1 MQTPKRPASP
11 GKERLSAV
19 ARAIGK
25 RLRSP
30 KKTYESP
37 AEKRASHG
45 GDVPKEV
52 RMAAVGE
59 YEKLAVNGKLPRG
72 AASRLVARLSSYSIS
87 ICSPTSA
94 GTTTPATGATAS
106 ARASATT
113 RTGTSTRRRSRRR
126 RRRQTASRRSST
138 SSCPATR
145 TTRTRPTPT
154 RMTSTPPTTTE
165 SLRASHPDPAYR
177 GNSPAP

>member
-1 MQTPKRPASP
+1 MRELELGALRSKAAAKYFLQRSLNGRDWDPEATQAPKRPASP

-30 KKTYESP
+30 KKTYEST

-87 ICSPTSA
+87 IRSVRRWVH

-106 ARASATT
+106 VRNWSPDLGWVTY
-113 RTGTSTRRRSRRR
+113 SRF
-126 RRRQTASRRSST
+126 
-138 SSCPATR
+138 
-145 TTRTRPTPT
+145 
-154 RMTSTPPTTTE
+154 
-165 SLRASHPDPAYR
+165 L
-177 GNSPAP
+177 